1 MHHRYE
7 RARKRSRRQ
16 LDFDAADSL
25 IVLHESANAEPSENL
40 PRCEPLLDEVDGD
53 TGITTQTEMTGG
65 LIEAMSSEI
74 NNLTSEIAQTKSQ
87 LAKQEMSEH
96 FFKFDDDKVRFY
108 TGLQTYQI
116 LMLIFGFIQPHIY
129 VNARS
134 ALTSFQQVIM
144 TLMKLRL
151 NLPVQDLAYR
161 FGTSTSTISRVFTL
175 VIDVMYKRLHFL
187 LRWPTREELRS
198 TMPMEFRTHFGTK
211 VAVIIDCF
219 EIFIDRPSNL
229 KAQAQT
235 WSNYK
240 HHNTIKF
247 LIGISPQ
254 GTIVFISK
262 AWGGRVSD
270 TFLTESCGFLNNILP
285 GDLILADRGFDIGD
299 SVGLMCAEVKTPA
312 FMKGRK
318 QLSMTD
324 IVKTR
329 DIARVRIH
337 VERVIGCIRQRYTML
352 GGPVPIDHLLTKD
365 IDGITLMDKIVEVC
379 CDLNNVCDTVIP
391 FD

>member
-262 AWGGRVSD
+262 AWGGGA
-270 TFLTESCGFLNNILP
+270 C
-285 GDLILADRGFDIGD
+285 
-299 SVGLMCAEVKTPA
+299 
-312 FMKGRK
+312 
-318 QLSMTD
+318 Q
-324 IVKTR
+324 
-329 DIARVRIH
+329 
-337 VERVIGCIRQRYTML
+337 
-352 GGPVPIDHLLTKD
+352 
-365 IDGITLMDKIVEVC
+365 
-379 CDLNNVCDTVIP
+379 
-391 FD
+391 

>member
-1 MHHRYE
+1 MSKCDGMYLIYVNIHPSCYIVSGKPSALYDHENPDWAPSIKLGHDKVAESSPAVHHRYE
-7 RARKRSRRQ
+7 RARKISRRQ

-74 NNLTSEIAQTKSQ
+74 NNLTSEIAQAKSQ

-134 ALTSFQQVIM
+134 ASPSFQQVIM

-175 VIDVMYKRLHFL
+175 VIDVMYKRLHLL
-187 LRWPTREELRS
+187 LR
-198 TMPMEFRTHFGTK
+198 
-211 VAVIIDCF
+211 
-219 EIFIDRPSNL
+219 
-229 KAQAQT
+229 
-235 WSNYK
+235 
-240 HHNTIKF
+240 
-247 LIGISPQ
+247 
-254 GTIVFISK
+254 
-262 AWGGRVSD
+262 
-270 TFLTESCGFLNNILP
+270 
-285 GDLILADRGFDIGD
+285 
-299 SVGLMCAEVKTPA
+299 
-312 FMKGRK
+312 
-318 QLSMTD
+318 
-324 IVKTR
+324 
-329 DIARVRIH
+329 
-337 VERVIGCIRQRYTML
+337 
-352 GGPVPIDHLLTKD
+352 
-365 IDGITLMDKIVEVC
+365 
-379 CDLNNVCDTVIP
+379 
-391 FD
+391 